1 MKDSPKRV
9 LGNIRGVTEVDPWT
23 MLSLS
28 TMLLALSI
36 GLGPQLGVVP
46 IAVFSMFWLIT
57 TVWLS
62 VVLVRLGRSEY
73 RWLFGIGVGLATLR
87 MTSLGLIQVIQ
98 NRPALFWN
106 IDWRY
111 HVTHAQGIAR
121 FGGSADTLDFAGA
134 PLQYHAGP
142 SWIAGA
148 LQNVVGIPVNVALFV
163 LVPGVCVAVIAV
175 SAFRILRLLIIER
188 HLAFATVAI
197 CMNLPVD
204 PVGFAVS
211 LAKNPTP
218 VPMLDIVIEPET
230 WMFSPQ
236 LMLNSLLAL
245 SVGLVAISTIL
256 SARRFITLIVGG
268 ACLGSLMFL
277 KPQYLV
283 GFAAVFVIGSI
294 FSASKQVSPRPRF
307 VLGIPLLTAAMVAG
321 LSSYSLSG
329 NLFSEVQLEFSFLTQ
344 PGAFLPEILAW
355 LILVGLLLFFTR
367 GLNSWRFKKFT
378 VGALIGYV
386 ALVFAVRITTF
397 LIDSSLISRA
407 QSIGFSIDRNY
418 NDFNWEQAFLPA
430 RVVLAMVTFSM
441 LFLFFSVRLKGPR
454 VMAGFSVVIF
464 ALVMPV
470 TIGPLIQPTGRFAY
484 EWTQEDEVAVLLK
497 SVEFRDG
504 VWLSSDLA
512 DSAQNFSRPMSSYN
526 LTSLVG
532 AQFYIIAVWRVGLG
546 NHHLEFRVNN
556 TQKFFSTQWSGWHD
570 RFLSRNKINFVL
582 VRDRCPV
589 VWSLSDF
596 PGSIVATKGDWLLL
610 KVGGEDSS
618 NRGTGRWFN
627 ASNVDALY
635 GFSECR
641 SFERVKN

>member
-9 LGNIRGVTEVDPWT
+9 LGNILGVTEVDPWT

-36 GLGPQLGVVP
+36 GLGPQLGIVP
-46 IAVFSMFWLIT
+46 IAIFSIFWLIT

-62 VVLVRLGRSEY
+62 AVLFRLGRSEY
-73 RWLFGIGVGLATLR
+73 RWLFGIGVGLATVR

-111 HVTHAQGIAR
+111 SATHAQGIAR
-121 FGGSADTLDFAGA
+121 FGGAADTLDFAGA

-163 LVPGVCVAVIAV
+163 LVPGVCVAVIAI

-188 HLAFATVAI
+188 HLALATVAI
-197 CMNLPVD
+197 CMNLPRD
-204 PVGFAVS
+204 PVGFAFS
-211 LAKNPTP
+211 LAKDPTP
-218 VPMLDIVIEPET
+218 VPMLDIIIEPET

-283 GFAAVFVIGSI
+283 GFAAVFVVGLIL
-294 FSASKQVSPRPRF
+294 SASKHVAIRTQYVLGFPFLSASLVAGFAIYKTGGGLFNEAQIDFSNLVSPRIFSEILIWLTLMVPLFLFNRGINTRLPRRFAVGALTGYTVLLFADRITTILVAPSFIVNANSAGYRSSRADSDVDWMQSYLPARF
-307 VLGIPLLTAAMVAG
+307 VLAM
-321 LSSYSLSG
+321 L
-329 NLFSEVQLEFSFLTQ
+329 
-344 PGAFLPEILAW
+344 
-355 LILVGLLLFFTR
+355 
-367 GLNSWRFKKFT
+367 
-378 VGALIGYV
+378 
-386 ALVFAVRITTF
+386 
-397 LIDSSLISRA
+397 
-407 QSIGFSIDRNY
+407 
-418 NDFNWEQAFLPA
+418 
-430 RVVLAMVTFSM
+430 TFSM
-441 LFLFFSVRLKGPR
+441 LFSFFSVHLKRPWAM
-454 VMAGFSVVIF
+454 VGFPVVIF
-464 ALVMPV
+464 AFVMPL
-470 TIGPLIQPTGRFAY
+470 TIGPPIQPTGRLAY
-484 EWTQEDEVAVLLK
+484 EWTQEDDLAVLMK
-497 SVEFRDG
+497 SVEFTDG

-512 DSAQNFSRPMSSYN
+512 DSAQNFSRPMENYN
-526 LTSLVG
+526 LTALVD
-532 AQFYIIAVWRVGLG
+532 AQFYISGSKWNSHRNGFPLRVR
-546 NHHLEFRVNN
+546 NS
-556 TQKFFSTQWSGWHD
+556 QKFFGTRWSGWHNG
-570 RFLSRNKINFVL
+570 FLSQNNVNFVL

-589 VWSLSDF
+589 VWSSSDF
-596 PGSIVATKGDWLLL
+596 PGLIVKAKGDWLLL
-610 KVGGEDSS
+610 KVGETSS
-618 NRGTGRWFN
+618 STQGTDRWFN

-635 GFSECR
+635 GLSECR